1 MVLHCLQEWPGDDDW
16 ASIDIFRLDEAGK
29 IVEHWDVLQVVPET
43 AANPNGMFLK
53 LPIFAEIEP
62 IAPSQALSSVE
73 KQIATSGFVRVT
85 ATARLH
91 FGFLDPSGRGPR
103 PFGSFGLSLDRPRTR
118 LSLEPAPTIC
128 AGGIGA
134 LRAQRYLEAIGE
146 SIGFDRGYMVKV
158 EEEITPHAGLGS
170 GTQLALAV
178 GTAFSTLEGLG
189 LSPQDIASRLGRG
202 ARSGIGIAT
211 FEHGGAVLDSGP
223 RDGALPALV
232 ARAPFPQGWRAILIF
247 DPSAEGLA
255 GAGEIEAF
263 ERLPAF
269 PERETDALWR
279 RATEGALPAIAA
291 GDFRTFAEQVGDIQ
305 ARMGDYFAPLQDGP
319 YLSQGV
325 ADALHWLGRQGVK
338 GLGQSSWG
346 PTGFAFVS
354 SQEEGE
360 ALLDRLR
367 AATGDWKLRFALAKG
382 RNEGAVIETVPAR
395 NPVT

>member
-1 MVLHCLQEWPGDDDW
+1 MEAYPAATLGENRARM
-16 ASIDIFRLDEAGK
+16 ASDR
-29 IVEHWDVLQVVPET
+29 VT
-43 AANPNGMFLK
+43 
-53 LPIFAEIEP
+53 
-62 IAPSQALSSVE
+62 
-73 KQIATSGFVRVT
+73 VT

-91 FGFLDPSGRGPR
+91 FGFLDPSGRGTR

-118 LSLEPAPTIC
+118 LSIEPAPTMC

-134 LRAQRYLEAIGE
+134 LRAQRYLEEIVE
-146 SIGFDRGYMVKV
+146 SVGFDRGYVVKV

-223 RDGALPALV
+223 RDGSLPELV
-232 ARAPFPQGWRAILIF
+232 ARVPFPEAWRAILIF

-255 GAGEIEAF
+255 GTSEMEAF
-263 ERLPAF
+263 EQLPAF

-291 GDFRTFAEQVGDIQ
+291 GDFRTFAEQVGDLQ
-305 ARMGDYFAPLQDGP
+305 ARMGAYFAPLQGGP
-319 YLSQGV
+319 YLSPGV
-325 ADALHWLGRQGVK
+325 ADALHWLGGQGVK

-346 PTGFAFVS
+346 PTGFAFVEA
-354 SQEEGE
+354 EEVGA

-367 AATGDWKLRFALAKG
+367 DATSDRKLRFALAKG
-382 RNEGAVIETVPAR
+382 RNEGALIERVSR
-395 NPVT
+395 ENR